1 MLCPEVAVEVERR
14 ALKLV
19 IDADSELVSA
29 GEGMTI
35 LLVLCL
41 SVKSELMVIDS
52 QILQDYVSDYINFY
66 YIYSTVILY
75 TLYTIV
81 SSLPPC
87 LHSGLALILFIRRD
101 SKFVLFA
108 LSD

>member
-1 MLCPEVAVEVERR
+1 MLCPEVAVELERR

-35 LLVLCL
+35 LLVVCL

-52 QILQDYVSDYINFY
+52 QILLEYISY
-66 YIYSTVILY
+66 
-75 TLYTIV
+75 
-81 SSLPPC
+81 
-87 LHSGLALILFIRRD
+87 
-101 SKFVLFA
+101 
-108 LSD
+108 

>member
-1 MLCPEVAVEVERR
+1 MLCPEGAVEVERR

-52 QILQDYVSDYINFY
+52 HILLDYI
-66 YIYSTVILY
+66 
-75 TLYTIV
+75 
-81 SSLPPC
+81 
-87 LHSGLALILFIRRD
+87 
-101 SKFVLFA
+101 
-108 LSD
+108 SD